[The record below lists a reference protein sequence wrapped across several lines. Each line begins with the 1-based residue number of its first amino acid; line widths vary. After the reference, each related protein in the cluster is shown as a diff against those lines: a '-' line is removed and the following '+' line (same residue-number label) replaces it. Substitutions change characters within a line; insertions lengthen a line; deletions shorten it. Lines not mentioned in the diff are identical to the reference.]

1 MKGKKYSVL
10 KIRARKCQKPVRRLY
25 CGYFTFACNTT
36 HEVIEDLLGIPR
48 SELKLTP
55 AKNGYCNE
63 VFEVKRNDSSR
74 AIVKVYSNAS
84 KMRVEPDERGKF
96 DVLLSTLG
104 ISPDVIA
111 TSELGIAHQFI
122 IGNPMAEM
130 DIHSDAKFSKKLA
143 HIISKLHRENQMDYK
158 GSERCLVWKWID
170 LMLQEIEDS
179 TKWQELPSYV
189 DYEILREEVR
199 MNRSIIEEANFP
211 TTLTHGDLKPSNIMI
226 LEDDSL
232 KLIDLELSGLN
243 YRGFDLMKLYRADC
257 EFFSEESFFRFLYE
271 YHADCNPL
279 NKERTNNIR
288 GEVEQLALECRIFEP
303 LTWLEASIFFI
314 FLLCVS
320 EKMEVETRQG
330 IFMHFA
336 LLRFKHYI

>member
-1 MKGKKYSVL
+1 
-10 KIRARKCQKPVRRLY
+10 
-25 CGYFTFACNTT
+25 
-36 HEVIEDLLGIPR
+36 
-48 SELKLTP
+48 LKLTP

-63 VFEVKRNDSSR
+63 VFEVERNDSSR

-303 LTWLEASIFFI
+303 LTWLEVINLNMKEMSLNQIMVQCRHLYFSSFYYASPRKWKSKLDKPIFCYSGSDGQHTKNRVGSLVI
-314 FLLCVS
+314 V
-320 EKMEVETRQG
+320 EVYSIEISG
-330 IFMHFA
+330 ID
-336 LLRFKHYI
+336 ISGESG